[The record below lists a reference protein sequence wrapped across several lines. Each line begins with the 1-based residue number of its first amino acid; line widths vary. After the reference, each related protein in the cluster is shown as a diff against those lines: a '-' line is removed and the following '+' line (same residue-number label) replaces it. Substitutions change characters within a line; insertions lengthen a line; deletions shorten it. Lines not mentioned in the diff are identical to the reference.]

1 MIVREKS
8 KERFYMAR
16 KKVETITGLG
26 KHPDKLIVQKSL
38 PLFALWQSELTLP
51 EFKILDVYLS
61 RINSREPDN
70 KVVMLEKGE
79 LESILGVKK
88 INNEDLTKRLEHLMG
103 HVVRIPDPQYP
114 KGVHLVTL
122 FEEAIAIPDE
132 YGIWQINL
140 ECTQKAMK
148 YFFNVENLG
157 YLRYKLRCI
166 MPITSRYTYIMF
178 LYLESNRFRKHWEV
192 SLDELKQILG
202 CNTEEYAKEFKYF
215 NRDVLKKIHKEMHEK
230 TECKYSYTPIKK
242 GRTVIGIRFEVET
255 LLKLET
261 EVPEAPAPKEGEP
274 DCPMWEAALKEWKL
288 SQAQLD
294 ELQTLLVTVPT
305 HKLPSCQK
313 EDLEK
318 AYYQYVAQKAAE
330 IKRRNEQKR
339 IRSRFSYLRKLMK
352 DDIESKPPQ
361 EGKQQTHAVASGTQA
376 FQNFTE
382 RQNNNYMDKVL
393 KQYSQPYSE
402 EERKALQEMEQQQKG
417 NQK

>member
-1 MIVREKS
+1 
-8 KERFYMAR
+8 MAR
-16 KKVETITGLG
+16 KKVEAITGLG
-26 KHPDKLIVQKSL
+26 KHQDKLIVQKSL

-61 RINSREPDN
+61 RINSHEPDN
-70 KVVMLEKGE
+70 KVVTLKKGE

-88 INNEDLTKRLEHLMG
+88 INNEDLTNRLEHLMG

-166 MPITSRYTYIMF
+166 MPLTSRYTYIMF

-192 SLDELKQILG
+192 SLDDLKQILG

-215 NRDVLKKIHKEMHEK
+215 NRDVLKRIHKEMHEK

-242 GRTVIGIRFEVET
+242 GRTVVGIRFEVET
-255 LLKLET
+255 LLKIET
-261 EVPEAPAPKEGEP
+261 EVPEAPVSKEGEVNRP
-274 DCPMWEAALKEWKL
+274 LWEAPLSEWKL
-288 SQAQLD
+288 SHEKLD
-294 ELQTLLVTVPT
+294 ELAALLDTIP
-305 HKLPSCQK
+305 KSRLPEA
-313 EDLEK
+313 EDTEQSKYKYIAL
-318 AYYQYVAQKAAE
+318 KAAE
-330 IKRRNEQKR
+330 IKRRSKEKR
-339 IRSRFSYLRKLMK
+339 INNRFAYLKKMIDADMQK
-352 DDIESKPPQ
+352 T
-361 EGKQQTHAVASGTQA
+361 QTITDPKSNTYVPTGTQA
-376 FQNFTE
+376 FRNFTE
-382 RQNNNYMDKVL
+382 RKNNNYTEKVL
-393 KQYSQPYSE
+393 AQYRQNSEKAYSLDNN
-402 EERKALQEMEQQQKG
+402 RTK
-417 NQK
+417 